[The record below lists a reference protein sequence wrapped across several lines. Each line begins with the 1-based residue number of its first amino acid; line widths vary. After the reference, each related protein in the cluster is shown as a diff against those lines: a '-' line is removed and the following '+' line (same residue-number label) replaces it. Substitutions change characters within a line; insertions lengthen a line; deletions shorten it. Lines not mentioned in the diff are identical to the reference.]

1 MRKSNIT
8 NLNILGITPETENNI
23 PTQLTDLKDGST
35 IIESITSLENNKQN
49 NLSSEQL
56 KAVNSGIT
64 AGKIMQSPY
73 TTSETNPL
81 VNQDFVNSSIATLQS
96 QIGDIGTL
104 LDTINGETI

>member
-23 PTQLTDLKDGST
+23 PSQLTDLADGST

-64 AGKIMQSPY
+64 HEHVEQ
-73 TTSETNPL
+73 
-81 VNQDFVNSSIATLQS
+81 IATNATNITNLQN
-96 QIGDIGTL
+96 QIGQINDL
-104 LDTINGETI
+104 LTNINSGEGV